1 LKKRTLG
8 RTGLKVSE
16 IGFGG
21 WAIGGND
28 FGNSYGDTDDDQ
40 SRAAIR
46 RALEL
51 GVTLLETAD
60 IYGHGHSE
68 ALIGEV
74 VSQWEGKPPTIVTK
88 GGINFY
94 RDDGTLDTDW
104 TPFGITNAV
113 ERSRARLRQE
123 ALDVFLLMS
132 PPVHELDKVKAYD
145 TMDALKRAGKI
156 RFWGVSVAGPEDGVW
171 LLENGIPVDVIEVSY
186 SIFYQ
191 GAVTDLLPLARKHRV
206 GILGREPLA
215 NGFLTGKYTAASE
228 FVDGDIRASLPRE
241 YTAAMIDMADR
252 LGFLELQGE
261 RSLTQA
267 ALRFALDEA
276 GIASVVVGAKT
287 AEQVEENVASTTV
300 APLTLAERQAISQ
313 VFED

>member
-1 LKKRTLG
+1 MKKRTLG

-21 WAIGGND
+21 WAIGGD
-28 FGNSYGDTDDDQ
+28 AFGNSYGATDDAE
-40 SRAAIR
+40 SKRAIR

-51 GVTLLETAD
+51 GVTLVETAD

-68 ALIGEV
+68 ALIGEALAEWSGKAPV
-74 VSQWEGKPPTIVTK
+74 VVTK

-94 RDDGTLDTDW
+94 RDVGAPEPDW
-104 TPFGITNAV
+104 SPYALANAV

-132 PPVHELDKVKAYD
+132 PPVHDLDRFRAWD

-156 RFWGVSVAGPEDGVW
+156 RHWGVSAADPEDGVW
-171 LLENGIPVDVIEVSY
+171 LLENGIPVEVIEVSY

-191 GAVTDLLPLARKHRV
+191 GAIHELLPLARKHRV

-215 NGFLTGKYTAASE
+215 NGFLAGKYDADARFPE
-228 FVDGDIRASLPRE
+228 GDMRSTLPPE
-241 YTAAMIDMADR
+241 YIAAMAHAARR
-252 LGFLELQGE
+252 LRFLAHEGS
-261 RSLTQA
+261 RTAVQA
-267 ALRFALDEA
+267 AMRFSLDEP
-276 GIASVVVGAKT
+276 GIASVIAGAKT
-287 AEQVEENVASTTV
+287 VEQVEENIGAVSLP
-300 APLTLAERQAISQ
+300 PLTEEERTQIME
-313 VFED
+313 VFSE